1 MTTAILQARSNSTRL
16 PGKVL
21 KPLLGTPM
29 VLRQIERLQ
38 NSSEI
43 NTIVLATSQESTDD
57 LLADVVSEAGIPVV
71 RGPLDD
77 VLQRFVVAAEL
88 YPADVVVRLTAD
100 CPLADAPVIDEV
112 IRLHKLQ
119 NNDYTSNTHPRTFA
133 RGLDVEVFSSEV
145 LFQLNSMKLST
156 EEREHVTMGIYKRPE
171 QFSMG
176 NYEQSPS
183 TAEHRWTVD
192 LPEDFEFVSKIYE
205 ELYSPE
211 GTFWQ
216 QDILNLLNV
225 KPELVRL
232 ESDAEGH

>member
-21 KPLLGTPM
+21 KPLLGIPM

-38 NSSEI
+38 HSSEI
-43 NTIVLATSQESTDD
+43 NTIVLATSEEPTDD
-57 LLADVVSEAGIPVV
+57 ALAEVVLASGIPVV

-88 YPADVVVRLTAD
+88 HPAEILVRLTAD
-100 CPLADAPVIDEV
+100 CPLADAPVIDDV
-112 IRLHKLQ
+112 IRLHKKQ

-133 RGLDVEVFSSEV
+133 RGLDVEVFSSKV
-145 LFQLNSMKLST
+145 LFRLNSWELST
-156 EEREHVTMGIYKRPE
+156 DEREHVTMGIYRRPSE
-171 QFSMG
+171 FSMG
-176 NYEQSPS
+176 NLEQSPS

-192 LPEDFEFVSKIYE
+192 LPEDFEFVTKIYQ
-205 ELYSPE
+205 ELYTPE
-211 GTFWQ
+211 GFFWQ
-216 QDILNLLNV
+216 QDILNLLD
-225 KPELVRL
+225 KRPDLVRL